1 MSNIT
6 LHVHT
11 IDAVLEQLGTAYIAQ
26 SEAIHLD
33 HELRGDC
40 MTRPNDLHHRMMHDT
55 LREISRT
62 ILLLVDNVTDVP
74 AIAHYLDVDPIIIE
88 CDCADD

>member
-74 AIAHYLDVDPIIIE
+74 AIAGYLGIDAVYDRTN
-88 CDCADD
+88 CD

>member
-6 LHVHT
+6 LHTDT
-11 IDAVLEQLGTAYIAQ
+11 IDAVLEQLGRAYIAQ

-74 AIAHYLDVDPIIIE
+74 AIAEYLDIHREYAD
-88 CDCADD
+88 CDCQHD

>member
-6 LHVHT
+6 LDTDT

-33 HELRGDC
+33 HDLRGDC

-62 ILLLVDNVTDVP
+62 ILLLVDSVTDIP
-74 AIAHYLDVDPIIIE
+74 AISDYLDMHTIYIK

>member
-6 LHVHT
+6 LHTDT
-11 IDAVLEQLGTAYIAQ
+11 IDAVLEQLGRAYIAQ

-40 MTRPNDLHHRMMHDT
+40 MSRPNDLHHRMMHDT

-74 AIAHYLDVDPIIIE
+74 AIAEYLGIDAVYAHTN
-88 CDCADD
+88 CD